1 MTGAGTSH
9 VAHAER
15 TIRSRSLGG
24 EYPPGSRLREREL
37 SDALGVSRIPVR
49 EALTRLTGRGLC

>member
-37 SDALGVSRIPVR
+37 SDAWACPGFRSAKRSP
-49 EALTRLTGRGLC
+49 G